1 MVIMLRVKIRGIYS
15 TALTK
20 FLQSKGYK
28 VANLSEEMQERI
40 QEDEKEADVVI
51 SDKDDKNGVI
61 IVGADAKEI
70 AELIRDS
77 FDAVMN
83 VYSVGDIYCGVI
95 ENFDQRTGIIEVN
108 IGEKIGIL
116 NISDYYGFTRKG
128 ERVLVQIKHNSAKP
142 LLTTKLRLFGNDLIL
157 IKGGFNNVS
166 KYIRDEEERRRL
178 ISLAN
183 VEGWGIL
190 WKATAENKPAE
201 VLLEEVKKLQKI
213 ESKIKIKFDECKE
226 PQKIFEGMKYYII
239 DFGANS
245 KLKLDKIRE
254 KVLKTI
260 EGHHILKSGG
270 YSLLV
275 DFAEMVNGNVI
286 DALNK
291 TLKKAGPRVG
301 WVYEIIHKK
310 MDGKDIFI
318 KGIVKEITEKE
329 IVIERKVKRNGTYD
343 GLEIPKEVGDKIIT
357 RIYPMEWKIVHEYYS
372 KDGKLK
378 GKYIN
383 INTPVEVYPRFA
395 RYIDLEVDV
404 IEKEGNRSLID
415 VELLEKA
422 KNEGKI
428 SQQFHDYIMERANKI
443 LIGGDEVV

>member
-1 MVIMLRVKIRGIYS
+1 MVIPLRVKIRGIYS

-28 VANLSEEMQERI
+28 VANLSEEMKERL
-40 QEDEKEADVVI
+40 EEEEKEADIVI
-51 SDKDDKNGVI
+51 SDKEDKNGVI
-61 IVGADAKEI
+61 IVGSNAKEI
-70 AELIRDS
+70 AELLRDE

-83 VYSVGDIYCGVI
+83 IHSVGEIYCGI
-95 ENFDQRTGIIEVN
+95 INKFDQRTGIIEVN
-108 IGEKIGIL
+108 LGDKIGIM

-128 ERVLVQIKHNSAKP
+128 EKVLVQIKHNASKP
-142 LLTTKLRLFGNDLIL
+142 LLTTKLRLFGNDLVL

-166 KYIRDEEERRRL
+166 KYIHDEEERRRL
-178 ISLAN
+178 ISLSN

-190 WKATAENKPAE
+190 WKSTAENKPE
-201 VLLEEVKKLQKI
+201 EELLEEIRKLQKI
-213 ESKIKIKFDECKE
+213 EKKIKDKFDECTV
-226 PQKIFEGMKYYII
+226 PQKIHDGMKYYLI

-245 KLKLDKIRE
+245 KIKLDKIRE

-286 DALNK
+286 SALNE
-291 TLKKAGPRVG
+291 TLNKAGPRVG
-301 WVYEIIHKK
+301 WVYEVIHKK
-310 MDGKDIFI
+310 MDGRDIII
-318 KGIVKEITEKE
+318 KGVVKEVNDKE
-329 IVIERKVKRNGTYD
+329 IVIERIVRRPGVYD
-343 GLEIPKEVGDKIIT
+343 GLNIPKEVGDKIIT
-357 RIYPMEWKIVHEYYS
+357 KIYPMGWKIIHEYYS
-372 KDGKLK
+372 KDGELK

-383 INTPVEVYPRFA
+383 INTPVEVFPRFS

-404 IEKEGNRSLID
+404 IEKNSNRTLID
-415 VELLEKA
+415 TELLEEA

-428 SQQFHDYIMERANKI
+428 SQRYYDYIMEKANKI